1 MLSLLSLL
9 DETVNRLAQITR
21 EILCGD
27 EDWGSVL
34 KYVSRVR
41 LDKVSVLVAD
51 AV

>member
-1 MLSLLSLL
+1 MKLL
-9 DETVNRLAQITR
+9 TRLAQITR
-21 EILCGD
+21 EILCRD

-41 LDKVSVLVAD
+41 LDKEVSVLVAE

>member
-1 MLSLLSLL
+1 MKLL
-9 DETVNRLAQITR
+9 TRLAQITR
-21 EILCGD
+21 ELLCRH

-41 LDKVSVLVAD
+41 LDKEVSMLVAE